1 MKKLLL
7 VVLIPLGLGG
17 CLSVSDTSS
26 PPPAHTTIVAP
37 PGSTVSCSNGMPG
50 PC

>member
-1 MKKLLL
+1 MRKLLI

-17 CLSVSDTSS
+17 CLSFSDNS
-26 PPPAHTTIVAP
+26 PPPQTHTTIVAP
-37 PGSTVSCSNGMPG
+37 PGSTVSCSNGQPG

>member
-7 VVLIPLGLGG
+7 VALIPLGLGG
-17 CLSVSDTSS
+17 CLSFQGS
-26 PPPAHTTIVAP
+26 PPPAKNTIVVP
-37 PGSTVSCSNGMPG
+37 PGSTVSCSNGQPG

>member
-7 VVLIPLGLGG
+7 VALIPLGLAG
-17 CLSVSDTSS
+17 CLSFSDNS
-26 PPPAHTTIVAP
+26 PPQPTHTTVVVPSGA
-37 PGSTVSCSNGMPG
+37 TVTCSNGVPG